1 MSLVLVYAGTPTI
14 FANFRTSIRLYFA
27 IFHSYIALLHRT
39 STSQL
44 YVAALHR
51 SPMSQFYL
59 AVLHRIAPYVASQ
72 PTSHRIAPRSI
83 ASPLPRVTPRD
94 MSGARTISEVFRHSL
109 PPMSDP
115 VAHVCALD

>member
-14 FANFRTSIRLYFA
+14 FANFRTSIRLYFT

-72 PTSHRIAPRSI
+72 PTSHRTLRRI
-83 ASPLPRVTPRD
+83 ASRLAPSHRHCLVSLHVTCQVLGPSRAARSVTP
-94 MSGARTISEVFRHSL
+94 
-109 PPMSDP
+109 
-115 VAHVCALD
+115 